1 MEQLRR
7 LLRETAGQ
15 DMIEYALMAAF
26 LAVSAGAFVPGIN
39 AEISVV
45 FSKIGSSLSV
55 SASVGG

>member
-1 MEQLRR
+1 
-7 LLRETAGQ
+7 
-15 DMIEYALMAAF
+15 MIEYALMAAF

-55 SASVGG
+55 AASVGG